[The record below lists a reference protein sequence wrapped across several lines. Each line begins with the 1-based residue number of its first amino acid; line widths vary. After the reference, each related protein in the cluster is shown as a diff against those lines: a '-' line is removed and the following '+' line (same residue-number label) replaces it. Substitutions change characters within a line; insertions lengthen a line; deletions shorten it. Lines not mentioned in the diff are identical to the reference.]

1 MNRECFD
8 IIIPFVVEGNAIK
21 TILCSQTI
29 RFDRIFKMYLVYL
42 SYGLI
47 GKIDLFWG
55 FHDELFDKMSKLF
68 VVIFDMCTNKIREG
82 VKICNCNLYFE
93 KSKRCLVFKHH
104 APAGLGT

>member
-1 MNRECFD
+1 MQLKQYCARKQY
-8 IIIPFVVEGNAIK
+8 A
-21 TILCSQTI
+21 L
-29 RFDRIFKMYLVYL
+29 IFKMYLVYL

-55 FHDELFDKMSKLF
+55 FHGELFDKMSKLF

-93 KSKRCLVFKHH
+93 KVKDVWFSNIMLQQGW
-104 APAGLGT
+104 GLEALQFCSWK